1 MQGRDGLF
9 LVLRV
14 DYRRQTADVAQI
26 HSNEV
31 DEDVPFSALFP
42 ACEDPGQQ
50 RKPPQPEIPPRREG
64 RRRL

>member
-9 LVLRV
+9 LVLHA
-14 DYRRQTADVAQI
+14 DYRLQTADLAQL

-50 RKPPQPEIPPRREG
+50 RKPPEPDVPQPREG